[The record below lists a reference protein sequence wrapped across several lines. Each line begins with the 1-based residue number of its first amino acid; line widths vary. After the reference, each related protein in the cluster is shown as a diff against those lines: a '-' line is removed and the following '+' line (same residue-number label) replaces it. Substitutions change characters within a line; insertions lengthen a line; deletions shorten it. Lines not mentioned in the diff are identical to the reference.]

1 MIKNI
6 VFDIGNVLLSYQ
18 PKKYLET
25 KYQDEKITQR
35 IMEELFSSP
44 YWLRLDEGTMTQ
56 KEVLE
61 LLQAKYPKDQKIFAQ
76 VFEDLDELLPRIES
90 SFVFVKE
97 MKSSCYHLYL

>member
-35 IMEELFSSP
+35 IMEN
-44 YWLRLDEGTMTQ
+44 RGT
-56 KEVLE
+56 
-61 LLQAKYPKDQKIFAQ
+61 A
-76 VFEDLDELLPRIES
+76 S
-90 SFVFVKE
+90 
-97 MKSSCYHLYL
+97 